1 MKWGL
6 LNMAYVTIFEPQPE
20 NAADVYPSDDAMED
34 SLAVIVVDDAPEI
47 RELLRLILAE
57 KGCRVRFAADA
68 EQALELIAEEM
79 PHLVLLDHGLPG
91 AQQGLDL
98 CAKLKLGGQGPLP
111 VVVMLTADDDPRT
124 TARARALGADGY
136 LVKPFTPT
144 QILGLVDAFDAW
156 RLCPTRNVPAFWPV
170 WSHDR

>member
-1 MKWGL
+1 V
-6 LNMAYVTIFEPQPE
+6 LNKAYVTISGVQIV
-20 NAADVYPSDDAMED
+20 NGTDANHRYEAKED

-57 KGCRVRFAADA
+57 KGCWVRFAGDV
-68 EQALELIAEEM
+68 EQALGLIADDV
-79 PHLVLLDHGLPG
+79 PDLVLLDNGLPG
-91 AQQGLDL
+91 PQQGLDL
-98 CAKLKLGGQGPLP
+98 CARLKTGAPDPLP

-124 TARARALGADGY
+124 VARARAIGASGY

-156 RLCPTRNVPAFWPV
+156 RLCPTRSVPGFWPV

>member
-1 MKWGL
+1 
-6 LNMAYVTIFEPQPE
+6 MAFVMNYKSEPE
-20 NAADVYPSDDAMED
+20 NAADVCPGGDTAEHSI
-34 SLAVIVVDDAPEI
+34 AVVVVDDAPEI

-68 EQALELIAEEM
+68 EQALALVGEAM
-79 PHLVLLDHGLPG
+79 PDLVLLDIALPG
-91 AQQGLDL
+91 ALQGLDL

-124 TARARALGADGY
+124 TAHARALGADGY

-156 RLCPTRNVPAFWPV
+156 RLSPTRSVPAFWPV
-170 WSHDR
+170 WRHGR